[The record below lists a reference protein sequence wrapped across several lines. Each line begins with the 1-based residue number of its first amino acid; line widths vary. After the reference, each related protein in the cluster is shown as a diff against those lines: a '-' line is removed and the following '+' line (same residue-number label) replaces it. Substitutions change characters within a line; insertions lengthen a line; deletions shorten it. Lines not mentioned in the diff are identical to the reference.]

1 MFKRPIRLARA
12 AHKTGE
18 MNQYERAYAKV
29 LDDRLKAG
37 EIAAYAFERYK
48 LRLSTNCFYTPDFM
62 VVRADGVLEFHEV
75 KGFWEED
82 ARVKIKVAADMFP
95 HVFVAVTRP
104 KTKAQREKTPW
115 LYEYFTKEDKNAP
128 APQPAPQPAHRCR
141 ECAFFTYT
149 STRCTCLKWGTYTQ
163 GFDSCCEQ
171 FRPKPKEQ

>member
-1 MFKRPIRLARA
+1 MNRSLRFARA

-18 MNQYERAYAKV
+18 MNQYERAYAAV
-29 LDDRLKAG
+29 LEQRKLAG
-37 EIAAYAFERYK
+37 EITAYAFERYK

-115 LYEYFTKEDKNAP
+115 LYEYFTKEDKTEQQA
-128 APQPAPQPAHRCR
+128 PAPQPAHRCGD
-141 ECAFFTYT
+141 CAFFTHN
-149 STRCTCLKWGTYTQ
+149 SMRCTCLKWGTYT
-163 GFDSCCEQ
+163 GGLANCCEQ
-171 FRPKPKEQ
+171 FQPKQKEQ

>member
-1 MFKRPIRLARA
+1 MFKHPIRFARA

-37 EIAAYAFERYK
+37 EITAYAFERYK

-104 KTKAQREKTPW
+104 KTKAQRELTPW
-115 LYEYFTKEDKNAP
+115 LYEYFTKEQ
-128 APQPAPQPAHRCR
+128 PQ
-141 ECAFFTYT
+141 
-149 STRCTCLKWGTYTQ
+149 
-163 GFDSCCEQ
+163 EQ
-171 FRPKPKEQ
+171 